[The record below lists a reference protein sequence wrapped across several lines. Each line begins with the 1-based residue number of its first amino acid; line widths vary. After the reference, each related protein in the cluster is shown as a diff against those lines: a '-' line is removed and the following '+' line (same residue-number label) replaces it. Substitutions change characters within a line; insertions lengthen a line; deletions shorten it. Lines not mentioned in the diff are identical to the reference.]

1 MVVSRTPNMT
11 DYEAECRGFQL
22 NVPEYFNFAIDV
34 IGKWASDPNKLAM
47 LWIGQNG
54 EERHL
59 SFAHFA
65 ERSSRAANAFAA
77 LGIRKGDRVLVMLP
91 RIPEWWES
99 VLGLMKIGA
108 IPIPCTTLLT
118 PKDIQYRAEVS
129 EAVVFITDN
138 EGSFKYDQVRKECP
152 TIRFPILVDEHNADL
167 TGREWWT
174 DYYQVINEASPAFT
188 GPKTR
193 SDDPCLVYFTSGTVG
208 YPKMVLHTHASYPIG
223 HTITAKYWLDLH
235 EDDLHWN
242 LSEMGWA
249 KAAWSNLF
257 GPWVM
262 GAAMFIQ
269 DARGKF
275 NAIET
280 LEMLHKY
287 PITTLCAPPTAYRM
301 LVLDEPLAYLKAHPP
316 KALRHCV
323 GAGEPLNPEVIKTW
337 QQNTGMIIRDG
348 YGQTETVLLCA
359 NFPPLEVKP
368 GSMGK
373 PSPGFEVSV
382 IDHEGSELP
391 PNKEGDI
398 AVKVK
403 PHRPTWMFKE
413 YWRNPEATNACIR
426 GDWYITG
433 DRAYK
438 DEDGYFWFVGRADD
452 VIISAGYRIGPFEV
466 ESALKEHPA
475 VAESAVVASPDEM
488 RGEIVKAFVILAPG
502 YTASPALASELQEH
516 VKRVTAPYK
525 YPREIEFVE
534 SLPKTISGKIRRVEL
549 REMERQKELGKSS

>member
-1 MVVSRTPNMT
+1 MVASQSPNMT
-11 DYEAECRGFQL
+11 DYEAERRSFQL
-22 NVPEYFNFAIDV
+22 DVPEYFNFATDV
-34 IGKWASDPNKLAM
+34 IGKWASDPNKPAM
-47 LWIGQNG
+47 LWVGQHG
-54 EERHL
+54 EERGL
-59 SFAHFA
+59 TFAHFA
-65 ERSSRAANAFAA
+65 EYSGRAANAFSA
-77 LGIRKGDRVLVMLP
+77 LGLGKGDPVLVMLP
-91 RIPEWWES
+91 RIPEWWETI
-99 VLGLMKIGA
+99 LGLMRLGA

-118 PKDIQYRAEVS
+118 PKDIQFRSDIAQ
-129 EAVVFITDN
+129 AVAIITDD
-138 EGSFKYDQVRKECP
+138 EGAAKFDQVRTEC
-152 TIRFPILVDEHNADL
+152 TAIKYATLTDEANAD
-167 TGREWWT
+167 TAGREGWT
-174 DYYQVINEASPAFT
+174 RYQQIISEASSEFT

-193 SDDPCLVYFTSGTVG
+193 SDEPCLVYFTSGTVG
-208 YPKMVLHTHASYPIG
+208 YPKMVLHTQASYPIG
-223 HTITAKYWLDLH
+223 HIITGKYWLDLH
-235 EDDLHWN
+235 EGDLFWN
-242 LSEMGWA
+242 LSETGWA
-249 KAAWSNLF
+249 KFSWSNLF
-257 GPWVM
+257 GPWSQ

-275 NAIET
+275 NPIET
-280 LEMLHKY
+280 LEMLNKY
-287 PITTLCAPPTAYRM
+287 PITTLCAPPTVYRM
-301 LVLDEPLAYLKAHPP
+301 LVLDEPMKYMKAYPP

-323 GAGEPLNPEVIKTW
+323 GAGEPLNPEVIKVWEDT
-337 QQNTGMIIRDG
+337 TGMTIRDG

-359 NFPPLEVKP
+359 NFPPIQVKP

-373 PSPGFEVSV
+373 PSPGFEVSI
-382 IDHEGSELP
+382 IDHDGSELP

-398 AVKVK
+398 AVRVK
-403 PHRPTWMFKE
+403 PNRPPWMFKE

-502 YTASPALASELQEH
+502 YTPSPELASELQDH
-516 VKRVTAPYK
+516 VKKVTAPYK
-525 YPREIEFVE
+525 YPREIEFVD

-549 REMERQKELGKSS
+549 REMEQKKKQGR

>member
-11 DYEAECRGFQL
+11 DYEAERRNFSL
-22 NVPEYFNFAIDV
+22 EVPEYFNFATDV

-54 EERHL
+54 EERNL
-59 SFAHFA
+59 TFAHFA
-65 ERSSRAANAFAA
+65 EYSSRAANAFAK
-77 LGIRKGDRVLVMLP
+77 LGIQKGDRVLVMLP
-91 RIPEWWES
+91 RVPEWWES
-99 VLGLMKIGA
+99 VLGLMKLGA

-118 PKDIQYRAEVS
+118 PKDIAFRAEAA
-129 EAVVFITDN
+129 EANAIITDD
-138 EGSFKYDQVRKECP
+138 EGAAKFDQVRSESP
-152 TIRFPILVDEHNADL
+152 TIKNAIVVEPNAD
-167 TGREWWT
+167 TGGREGWT
-174 DYYQVINEASPAFT
+174 SYHHVVQEASPEFT

-223 HTITAKYWLDLH
+223 HTITGKYWLDLH

-275 NAIET
+275 NPIET
-280 LEMLHKY
+280 LDMLNKY

-301 LVLDEPLAYLKAHPP
+301 LVLDEPLKYMKEHPP

-323 GAGEPLNPEVIKTW
+323 GAGEPLNPEVIKVWEDATRM
-337 QQNTGMIIRDG
+337 TIRDG
-348 YGQTETVLLCA
+348 YGQTETVLLCG
-359 NFPPLEVKP
+359 NFPPIPVKP

-373 PSPGFEVSV
+373 PSPGFDVEV
-382 IDHEGSELP
+382 IDHDGNPLP

-398 AVKVK
+398 AVRIK
-403 PHRPTWMFKE
+403 PNRPTWMFKE
-413 YWRNPEATNACIR
+413 YWRNPDATNACIR

-502 YTASPALASELQEH
+502 YTASSELATELQEH
-516 VKRVTAPYK
+516 VKKVTAPYK
-525 YPREIEFVE
+525 YPREIEFVD

-549 REMERQKELGKSS
+549 RERERQRKLGK